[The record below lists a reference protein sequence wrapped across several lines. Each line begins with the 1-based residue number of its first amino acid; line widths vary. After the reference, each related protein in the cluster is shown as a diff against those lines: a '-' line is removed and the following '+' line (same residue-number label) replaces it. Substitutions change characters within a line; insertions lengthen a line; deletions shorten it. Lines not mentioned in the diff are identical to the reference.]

1 MAKEAKSAVPATPA
15 RSSGTRTE
23 GSGRSGP
30 SLATPSTLASI
41 NERSD
46 SFHEPMDYSDA
57 KEDDEEDDLEEKA
70 AMPELSEAAAVSAGR
85 SGGVRSL
92 ARNLTEEF
100 VTGRWRQRPSGKM
113 DGTAT
118 ARRWLARRCGAAEQT
133 QLTEM
138 SAALKPAKAQ
148 SANRSRSKGLSLE
161 LAAWS
166 ASGDKQKT
174 ADFLPTTVK
183 WKQRTAD
190 FLPTTV
196 KWEQRTADFS
206 PATNGASKGCEV
218 PRVGRRLHV
227 GQAPLGPGVQG
238 YGKTRYKLN
247 EVAGP
252 EPAHSYGEDE
262 SHDHRSSAMA
272 EDANSRPNGGR
283 PPLNGDTPAA
293 NRVLGRYL
301 EPMKVKSNWMRSFA
315 PEVVRQAIWL
325 ELGGELTV
333 PVESWSTRQV
343 AEDTVKLLRAMG
355 CEPQVF
361 PSEADLRAWAPED
374 AATALRKWKQKLRSA
389 FGVAEAGVSRP
400 PNVRHASDPVDPSM
414 IPLSLTPGR
423 RLRESTEAGIFSA
436 QGATSTYFQDSH
448 MVTPRSVSRTE
459 RLARE
464 AEGYRTAP
472 TAGRSASRTPSR
484 RYDLRDDSSDEDSF
498 DVGDTGGD
506 LTGEWARQ
514 IPLNVGR
521 SADARGGYPE
531 AYNDGYDDTEEYGP
545 ESHSGDDDRYSE
557 GYSDDGYA
565 STEDRGHLAAAND
578 NERRNAAEGTFAR
591 ADNRRLRASSGQRPY
606 DRDDQRRNSTGRD
619 GRRQYGPCA
628 ACGGLTHS
636 AHYCFKRCKM
646 CKQVHDAGRC
656 EAFQE
661 LTNLLRAKVEKKDLS
676 PELQEFVYGSH
687 LN

>member
-1 MAKEAKSAVPATPA
+1 
-15 RSSGTRTE
+15 
-23 GSGRSGP
+23 
-30 SLATPSTLASI
+30 
-41 NERSD
+41 
-46 SFHEPMDYSDA
+46 
-57 KEDDEEDDLEEKA
+57 
-70 AMPELSEAAAVSAGR
+70 MPELSEAAAVSAGR

-92 ARNLTEEF
+92 ARNLTEE
-100 VTGRWRQRPSGKM
+100 
-113 DGTAT
+113 
-118 ARRWLARRCGAAEQT
+118 
-133 QLTEM
+133 
-138 SAALKPAKAQ
+138 
-148 SANRSRSKGLSLE
+148 
-161 LAAWS
+161 
-166 ASGDKQKT
+166 
-174 ADFLPTTVK
+174 
-183 WKQRTAD
+183 
-190 FLPTTV
+190 
-196 KWEQRTADFS
+196 
-206 PATNGASKGCEV
+206 
-218 PRVGRRLHV
+218 
-227 GQAPLGPGVQG
+227 
-238 YGKTRYKLN
+238 LN

-252 EPAHSYGEDE
+252 EPANGYDEDG
-262 SHDHRSSAMA
+262 SDDHRSSAMA

-301 EPMKVKSNWMRSFA
+301 ELMKVKSNWMRSFA
-315 PEVVRQAIWL
+315 PEVVRQAIWM

-343 AEDTVKLLRAMG
+343 AEDTVQLLRAMG

-414 IPLSLTPGR
+414 IPLPTTPGR
-423 RLRESTEAGIFSA
+423 RPRGSTEAGIFSA

-514 IPLNVGR
+514 IRELSAVENDSATPRLEIATHLPLGNIKPYLGLRDKSEKSMQWLRAFIYEMKGTHTPPNEWCMAFELSLQDALNAGR

-531 AYNDGYDDTEEYGP
+531 AYSDGYDDTEEYGP

-565 STEDRGHLAAAND
+565 STEDRGHVAAAND
-578 NERRNAAEGTFAR
+578 SERRNATEGTFAR
-591 ADNRRLRASSGQRPY
+591 ADNHRPRASNGQRPY
-606 DRDDQRRNSTGRD
+606 DRDNQRRNSTGRD

-646 CKQVHDAGRC
+646 CKQVHDDGKC

-676 PELQEFVYGSH
+676 PELQELVYGSH

>member
-23 GSGRSGP
+23 GSGRSG
-30 SLATPSTLASI
+30 SSFATPSTLASI

-46 SFHEPMDYSDA
+46 SFDEPMDYSDA
-57 KEDDEEDDLEEKA
+57 KEDDEEDDREEKA

-92 ARNLTEEF
+92 ARNLTEE
-100 VTGRWRQRPSGKM
+100 
-113 DGTAT
+113 
-118 ARRWLARRCGAAEQT
+118 
-133 QLTEM
+133 
-138 SAALKPAKAQ
+138 
-148 SANRSRSKGLSLE
+148 
-161 LAAWS
+161 
-166 ASGDKQKT
+166 
-174 ADFLPTTVK
+174 
-183 WKQRTAD
+183 
-190 FLPTTV
+190 
-196 KWEQRTADFS
+196 
-206 PATNGASKGCEV
+206 
-218 PRVGRRLHV
+218 
-227 GQAPLGPGVQG
+227 
-238 YGKTRYKLN
+238 LN

-252 EPAHSYGEDE
+252 EPANGYDEDE
-262 SHDHRSSAMA
+262 SDDHRSSAMA

-301 EPMKVKSNWMRSFA
+301 ELMKVKSNWMRSFA
-315 PEVVRQAIWL
+315 PEVVRQAIWM

-333 PVESWSTRQV
+333 PVEAWNTRQV
-343 AEDTVKLLRAMG
+343 AEDTVQLLRAMG

-361 PSEADLRAWAPED
+361 PSEADLRAWTPED

-414 IPLSLTPGR
+414 IPLPVTPGR
-423 RLRESTEAGIFSA
+423 HPRGSTEAGIFSA

-514 IPLNVGR
+514 ILR
-521 SADARGGYPE
+521 HRG
-531 AYNDGYDDTEEYGP
+531 
-545 ESHSGDDDRYSE
+545 
-557 GYSDDGYA
+557 
-565 STEDRGHLAAAND
+565 
-578 NERRNAAEGTFAR
+578 
-591 ADNRRLRASSGQRPY
+591 
-606 DRDDQRRNSTGRD
+606 
-619 GRRQYGPCA
+619 
-628 ACGGLTHS
+628 
-636 AHYCFKRCKM
+636 
-646 CKQVHDAGRC
+646 
-656 EAFQE
+656 
-661 LTNLLRAKVEKKDLS
+661 
-676 PELQEFVYGSH
+676 
-687 LN
+687 